1 MSAPGPLGA
10 PIRLAVV
17 SLAATQLIGWGSTYY
32 LPAVLVVPLGR
43 DLGLSRELVFAGVTI
58 MLLAGAVAAPRAGLF
73 MDRRGVRGLLA
84 LGSGLMALALA
95 ILSQSTSWLG
105 YALAWTLAGLAMPLA
120 LSQGALAVLARVAG
134 ADARRAFAT
143 MLLMSGFS
151 ATVFWPLTAWLDA
164 AIGWRA
170 TCLVFAALHLA
181 VCLPLHL
188 LVTGRRL
195 ERPPETMGGVPA
207 PASPTELPAGRQRV
221 AFWWCA
227 LAFSVQGFV
236 SWGLP
241 LNVVEIL
248 KALDHPTATAV
259 ALGSLIGPA
268 QVAARLGETLF
279 GQRIGILRVGLA
291 SALLAPFAVGL
302 PLAAGASLPVA
313 AAFVIGYGLSA
324 GAFTIVRAVIPLA
337 LFGRERYATMTGRL
351 AVPQNIAFAVAPV
364 AFAAA
369 LDAWGAAGTLWLAV
383 GGAGV
388 ALASLVAL
396 SVAVRM

>member
-1 MSAPGPLGA
+1 VSAPGPLGTST
-10 PIRLAVV
+10 RVAVV
-17 SLAATQLIGWGSTYY
+17 SLATTQLIGWGSTYY

-84 LGSGLMALALA
+84 AGSVLMALALA
-95 ILSQSTSWLG
+95 ILSQSASWPG
-105 YALAWTLAGLAMPLA
+105 YALAWTVAGLAMPLA

-170 TCLVFAALHLA
+170 TCLVFAGLHLA

-195 ERPPETMGGVPA
+195 EHPPETMGGVPA
-207 PASPTELPAGRQRV
+207 PGSPTELPASRQRV

-279 GQRIGILRVGLA
+279 GQRVGIMRVGLA

-302 PLAAGASLPVA
+302 PLAAG
-313 AAFVIGYGLSA
+313 
-324 GAFTIVRAVIPLA
+324 
-337 LFGRERYATMTGRL
+337 RL
-351 AVPQNIAFAVAPV
+351 AVPQNIAFAIAPV
-364 AFAAA
+364 AFAAV

-396 SVAVRM
+396 SVAVRV

>member
-1 MSAPGPLGA
+1 MSRRPLGSST
-10 PIRLAVV
+10 RVV
-17 SLAATQLIGWGSTYY
+17 VAALAATQLIGWGSTYY
-32 LPAVLVVPLGR
+32 LPAVLLVPLGR
-43 DLGLSRELVFAGVTI
+43 DLGLSRELVIAGVTV

-84 LGSGLMALALA
+84 VGSGLMALALVTLA
-95 ILSQSTSWLG
+95 SSTSWVG
-105 YALAWTLAGLAMPLA
+105 YAAAWTFAGLAMPLA

-151 ATVFWPLTAWLDA
+151 STLFWPLTAALDA

-170 TCLVFAALHLA
+170 TCLAYAGVHFA

-188 LVTGRRL
+188 FVTSRRL
-195 ERPPETMGGVPA
+195 ERPPEGVGDVPVPEPVTGLDPA
-207 PASPTELPAGRQRV
+207 RQRV

-241 LNVVEIL
+241 LNIVEIL
-248 KALDHPTATAV
+248 KAFDHPTATAV
-259 ALGSLIGPA
+259 AVGSLIGPA

-279 GQRIGILRVGLA
+279 GQQVGILRVGLA
-291 SALLAPFAVGL
+291 SALLAPFAVAL
-302 PLAAGASLPVA
+302 PLAAGASLPVV

-324 GAFTIVRAVIPLA
+324 GAFTIVRAVVPLA

-351 AVPQNIAFAVAPV
+351 AVPQNIAFAAAPV
-364 AFAAA
+364 AFASV

-383 GGAGV
+383 GGALV

-396 SVAVRM
+396 SLAVRV